1 MIKLHKLHKLFKI
14 SGGVVTTLML
24 TSLYL
29 ILDALTLPDV
39 GCFKTNHKMLFTF
52 GALELLVLSPVA
64 VEGPG
69 PGHRQSTLLAGAL
82 LGVQVGL
89 LLVPAE
95 LLVAV
100 ALLRTQVTHE
110 DLLLLHLDLVKVK
123 IHIMLHALLI
133 H

>member
-1 MIKLHKLHKLFKI
+1 
-14 SGGVVTTLML
+14 ML

-39 GCFKTNHKMLFTF
+39 GCFKTNLKMLFTF
-52 GALELLVLSPVA
+52 GALELLVLPPVA

-69 PGHRQSTLLAGAL
+69 PGHRQSTLLTGVL

-100 ALLRTQVTHE
+100 ALLGAQVADE
-110 DLLLLHLDLVKVK
+110 NLLLLHLDMEQCRDIWARPFLPFSPQNS
-123 IHIMLHALLI
+123 A
-133 H
+133 